1 MDPMDKKT
9 VSIQVLPIG
18 IFSLRQKLAPFR
30 AGKSNSSALPEVL
43 VFSKFPN
50 SAGSS
55 SFPREKKVGYEKMNL
70 ICS

>member
-1 MDPMDKKT
+1 MDPMGKKT
-9 VSIQVLPIG
+9 VSIQVFHIG
-18 IFSLRQKLAPFR
+18 FLFSLRQKLAPFR

-55 SFPREKKVGYEKMNL
+55 SFPREKKVGYEMKK
-70 ICS
+70 